1 MCRRLKKNGKYFLPP
16 AKDGNDFKELFK
28 RLAAAGAGRPIDSDG
43 FPEGPWTADLLADAI
58 TQIDSNGSGVDL
70 RTVQLWFQDND
81 KGVSTENIR
90 WLARIFGCD
99 DPEMTSEWQAVI
111 SAAQSRLTAR
121 RRERKRNGRSNAS
134 DIQELATSQSA
145 SNDATGAKRHLQLAR
160 TSEALFSHRSLLDL
174 PIIVFAGAV
183 TLGFLA
189 YIAGVHHVTYS
200 PVAGLEKQVGFIW
213 APNWT
218 IEGLVL
224 LPLFLIVVTQLLKFW
239 KEERSSALRLGDL
252 EVLDDSGWMRKVES
266 FSIAFWVIFLACL
279 LIVCVLQWTATY
291 LSAFVTGNAKNAM
304 IDWILVAVV
313 RPDVVSIPEALVLS
327 ILAFL
332 YSGMIY
338 WFYLIGLL
346 LMFIMANDFCEVFRS
361 LGRQSSDAKRLKA
374 LEVGTE
380 MMCAIFRCTVFGILI
395 AMCIK
400 LNIAFLLS
408 DGADIVSWLINDAL
422 SAVGM
427 REVEAGWLD
436 ASALPYFTSFLLV
449 MLTCFVFFAS
459 LTQIYWVLDL
469 PATSNPTSHIGESQN
484 AVCPFRLAKA
494 SWTKMVGVVALL
506 VVSFLLIGQF
516 IGFSILLTGS
526 VLLAIYSLFQRA
538 QAAAGSQ
545 IKLVD
550 TK

>member
-1 MCRRLKKNGKYFLPP
+1 MKKNGKYFLPP

-484 AVCPFRLAKA
+484 AVCPFKLAKA

-526 VLLAIYSLFQRA
+526 VLVAIYSLFQRA
-538 QAAAGSQ
+538 SVAAGSQ
-545 IKLVD
+545 IKLDD

>member
-1 MCRRLKKNGKYFLPP
+1 MIKNGKYFLPP
-16 AKDGNDFKELFK
+16 QKDGSDLKELFK
-28 RLAAAGAGRPIDSDG
+28 HLASAGAGRPVDKDG
-43 FPEGPWTADLLADAI
+43 FPKGPWTADLLAEAI
-58 TQIDSNGSGVDL
+58 TRIDANGSGVDL
-70 RTVQLWFQDND
+70 RTVQLWFQDNE
-81 KGVSTENIR
+81 KGVSTDNIR

-99 DPEMTSEWQAVI
+99 DPETTSEWQANL
-111 SAAQSRLTAR
+111 SAAQSRLTAK
-121 RRERKRNGRSNAS
+121 RRESKKSEDNNQPSPQEMEAS
-134 DIQELATSQSA
+134 
-145 SNDATGAKRHLQLAR
+145 ATGGRNTIGPIQRFNLAEK
-160 TSEALFSHRSLLDL
+160 SEALFSHRSPLDL

-189 YIAGVHHVTYS
+189 YIMGVHHVTYS
-200 PVAGLEKQVGFIW
+200 PETGLHKQVGFFW
-213 APNWT
+213 APSWT

-224 LPLFLIVVTQLLKFW
+224 LPLFLIVMTQLLKFW
-239 KEERSSALRLGDL
+239 RDERTSLLKVGNLG
-252 EVLDDSGWMRKVES
+252 ELDNDGWMRKVES
-266 FSIAFWVIFLACL
+266 FSVAFWAIFLACL

-291 LSAFVTGNAKNAM
+291 FSALMQGAAKNAM

-313 RPDVVSIPEALVLS
+313 RPDVISIPEALVLS

-338 WFYLIGLL
+338 WFYLVGLL
-346 LMFIMANDFCEVFRS
+346 LMFMMANDFYEVFRS
-361 LGRQSSDAKRLKA
+361 LKLKSTDAQRLKA
-374 LEVGTE
+374 LQIGTE
-380 MMCAIFRCTVFGILI
+380 MMCSIFRCTVFGILI

-408 DGADIVSWLINDAL
+408 DGSNIISWLINDAL
-422 SAVGM
+422 SAVGT

-469 PATSNPTSHIGESQN
+469 PATLNPASRIGERQK
-484 AVCPFRLAKA
+484 VECPFRVAKV

-526 VLLAIYSLFQRA
+526 VLIAIYSLFQRTKVA
-538 QAAAGSQ
+538 TGSQ
-545 IKLVD
+545 LELVD

>member
-1 MCRRLKKNGKYFLPP
+1 MKKNGKYFLPP

>member
-1 MCRRLKKNGKYFLPP
+1 MIKNGKYFLPP
-16 AKDGNDFKELFK
+16 QKDGSDFKELFK
-28 RLAAAGAGRPIDSDG
+28 RLASAGAGRPVDKDG
-43 FPEGPWTADLLADAI
+43 FPKGPWTADLLAEAI
-58 TQIDSNGSGVDL
+58 TRIDANGSGVDL
-70 RTVQLWFQDND
+70 RTVQLWFQDNE
-81 KGVSTENIR
+81 KGISTDNIR

-99 DPEMTSEWQAVI
+99 DPDTTSEWQADL
-111 SAAQSRLTAR
+111 SAAQSRLTVK
-121 RRERKRNGRSNAS
+121 RRERKRNGRNDLS
-134 DIQELATSQSA
+134 DLQEPAASQSA
-145 SNDATGAKRHLQLAR
+145 SNDATVAKRHIYLAR
-160 TSEALFSHRSLLDL
+160 ASEALFSHRSPLDL
-174 PIIVFAGAV
+174 PIVVFAGAV

-200 PVAGLEKQVGFIW
+200 PVAGLDKQVGFIW

-239 KEERSSALRLGDL
+239 KNERSSALRLGYL
-252 EVLDDSGWMRKVES
+252 EASDDAGWKRKVES

-291 LSAFVTGNAKNAM
+291 LSALVQGATKNAM

-313 RPDVVSIPEALVLS
+313 RPDVISIPEAFVLS

-346 LMFIMANDFCEVFRS
+346 LMFIMANDFYEVFRS
-361 LGRQSSDAKRLKA
+361 IGRQSSDAQRLKA
-374 LEVGTE
+374 LEIGAQ
-380 MMCAIFRCTVFGILI
+380 MMCSIFRCTVFGILI

-427 REVEAGWLD
+427 RDVEAGWLD

-469 PATSNPTSHIGESQN
+469 PANSNQTSHIGETQS
-484 AVCPFRLAKA
+484 VECPFRLAKA

-506 VVSFLLIGQF
+506 VVSFLLIAQF

-526 VLLAIYSLFQRA
+526 VLVAIYSLFQRA